1 MSRFR
6 VLIVDDHPLM
16 REGLHELIST
26 EADFEVCGE
35 AGDASGALA
44 AVASAKPDVVVLDL
58 TLGDDDGVSLV
69 ASLHAGWP
77 EVRILVLSMHDESLY
92 AERLI
97 SLGARGYVMKQEA
110 PEIFLGALRRVAT
123 GEHYVSPRLATRLFG
138 RLARVRA
145 PSAQTT
151 DGLTDREREVL
162 REIARGHSTQEIAG
176 ALGMSAK
183 TVDSHRR
190 NIREKLGLG
199 SAGDL
204 VRYAVQWETAG
215 VAGPT
220 AA

>member
-1 MSRFR
+1 MPKYR
-6 VLIVDDHPLM
+6 VLIVDDHPLL

-26 EADFEVCGE
+26 EPEFEICGE
-35 AGDASGALA
+35 AGDPQVALA
-44 AVASAKPDVVVLDL
+44 AVEATRPDVVVLDL
-58 TLGDDDGVSLV
+58 TLGEHDGVAVV
-69 ASLHAGWP
+69 AELHARWP
-77 EVRILVLSMHDESLY
+77 NVRILVLSMHDESLY
-92 AERLI
+92 AERLL

-110 PEIFLGALRRVAT
+110 ADVFIGALRRVAA
-123 GEHYVSPRLATRLFG
+123 GEHYVSPRLASRLFG
-138 RLARVRA
+138 RLARARSH
-145 PSAQTT
+145 PAQQT

-162 REIARGHSTQEIAG
+162 REVARGCSTQQIAA

-204 VRYAVQWETAG
+204 VRYAVQWETSAESRE
-215 VAGPT
+215 T

>member
-1 MSRFR
+1 MPKFR

-26 EADFEVCGE
+26 EADFEICAE
-35 AGDASGALA
+35 AGDAPG
-44 AVASAKPDVVVLDL
+44 AVAAAASSAPDVVVLDL
-58 TLGDDDGVSLV
+58 TLGEDDGVTLV
-69 ASLHAGWP
+69 TELHERWP
-77 EVRILVLSMHDESLY
+77 DLRILVLSMHDESLY

-110 PEIFLGALRRVAT
+110 PEVFLAALRRVAL

-145 PSAQTT
+145 PSSHTT
-151 DGLTDREREVL
+151 DGLTEREREVL
-162 REIARGHSTQEIAG
+162 REIARGHATQEIAA

-204 VRYAVQWETAG
+204 VRYAVQWETA
-215 VAGPT
+215 AESRST